1 MSKSL
6 KILEYLLL
14 VTAGLAV
21 LLFVGFFG
29 FLMLMTINDQASYSG
44 DTVDV
49 GPIDYNSIVT
59 KAEKAGY
66 DLSGPYTKLDEANLI
81 EPGNVESLEDR
92 FKTDYRVSRIALYYN
107 LNTYLEFTKDE
118 KNQTLVTLYNYSH
131 HDDAGDITPQMPSM
145 FPEDS
150 WMLKML
156 GMSLG
161 LNETD
166 SGEFLKKLKNEAS
179 TQKGVQKGVVS
190 LTTKENVDF
199 PAVYAYLNQSKT
211 TTFIGSEDKFYRSDT
226 KLGCIRFVIPETT
239 ITQKHHFNK
248 YEIYVSS
255 SGFIRVDI
263 MMPIGSA
270 GKEISEE
277 EYRTVFREMFE
288 NVGLPVEKLD
298 EIEFNYT
305 PSIW

>member
-14 VTAGLAV
+14 ITAGLAA
-21 LLFVGFFG
+21 LFFVGFYG

-49 GPIDYNSIVT
+49 GPIDYNSVIT
-59 KAEKAGY
+59 TAEKAGY
-66 DLSGPYTKLDEANLI
+66 DLSGPYTRLDKANLI
-81 EPGNVESLEDR
+81 EPGNIESLEKR
-92 FKTDYRVSRIALYYN
+92 FKTGYKISRIALYYN
-107 LNTYLEFTKDE
+107 LNTYLEFRKDE

-131 HDDAGDITPQMPSM
+131 HDSAGDITPQMPSM
-145 FPEDS
+145 FPEDP

-161 LNETD
+161 LNEID

-179 TQKGVQKGVVS
+179 NKKGFVS

-211 TTFIGSEDKFYRSDT
+211 TTFIGTEDKFYRNDT
-226 KLGCIRFVIPETT
+226 KLGCVGFVIPETT
-239 ITQKHHFNK
+239 ITRKYNSNK
-248 YEIYVSS
+248 YNIYVNST
-255 SGFIRVDI
+255 GLIRIDI
-263 MMPIGSA
+263 MMPTGSA
-270 GKEISEE
+270 GKEIPEE

-298 EIEFNYT
+298 EIELNYT

>member
-1 MSKSL
+1 MNELREVL
-6 KILEYLLL
+6 KYLLL
-14 VTAGLAV
+14 AIAGLAV
-21 LLFVGFFG
+21 LFFVGFLG
-29 FLMLMTINDQASYSG
+29 FLTLMTINDQASYCG

-66 DLSGPYTKLDEANLI
+66 DLSGPYTRLDKANLI

-107 LNTYLEFTKDE
+107 LNTYLEFKKDE

-131 HDDAGDITPQMPSM
+131 HNNAGDITPQMPSM

-161 LNETD
+161 LNETG
-166 SGEFLKKLKNEAS
+166 SGEFLKQLKNES
-179 TQKGVQKGVVS
+179 LEQKGVVS

-211 TTFIGSEDKFYRSDT
+211 ATSIGSEDKFYRNDT
-226 KLGCIRFVIPETT
+226 KLGCVEFVIPETT
-239 ITQKHHFNK
+239 ITRKHHFSK
-248 YEIYVSS
+248 YNIYVSS
-255 SGFIRVDI
+255 SGFIRTDI
-263 MMPIGSA
+263 YMPTGSA
-270 GKEISEE
+270 GKEIPEE
-277 EYRTVFREMFE
+277 EYRKVFKEMFE
-288 NVGLPVEKLD
+288 NVGLPTEKLD
-298 EIEFNYT
+298 EIEFDYT